1 MRVVDG
7 DVPQRRGEAVTPRTV
22 ARPPT
27 YSREVSKGLLR
38 FAPVTVA
45 AALAALLYEQTA
57 IEFIHQPSFQFVYLV
72 AFPTLAI
79 AVGFITYLLKWQ
91 EPLPGLSSRR
101 LLRSRPRDVRRLRRW
116 VCGGGVT
123 GPADDLQS
131 ERRAGYIGGC
141 SPGLERSPLAACSR
155 RYLDRPF
162 RVFDHTFLSDCRIAR
177 GGPTNASGGISSSR
191 SSFSSRRARSGALRP
206 S

>member
-38 FAPVTVA
+38 FAPVTLA

-79 AVGFITYLLKWQ
+79 AVGFITYLLTGRN
-91 EPLPGLSSRR
+91 LFRACLA
-101 LLRSRPRDVRRLRRW
+101 
-116 VCGGGVT
+116 GVFCALVLEMFAAFVV
-123 GPADDLQS
+123 GF
-131 ERRAGYIGGC
+131 AG
-141 SPGLERSPLAACSR
+141 A
-155 RYLDRPF
+155 
-162 RVFDHTFLSDCRIAR
+162 V
-177 GGPTNASGGISSSR
+177 
-191 SSFSSRRARSGALRP
+191 
-206 S
+206 